1 MTAPPTAAGAA
12 LRDELGTLVLD
23 LLAAPSPNPPGDV
36 RDVAGVVTAYCER
49 AGLPH
54 RLDRPAA
61 RRRNIVVDVLGPA
74 GRDGRHLVWNGHLD
88 TFPASGPPSRPRRVA
103 DRVHGRGAV
112 DMKGGVA
119 AFLVAARR
127 LRGSAGDLPG
137 RLSLVLVCDEETF
150 GPLGARGL
158 LRRRP
163 DLLGD
168 ALVSTEPSSLG
179 LVRVAERG
187 YLWLMV
193 HVPGQ
198 SMHAAYPG
206 AGEGAI
212 LRAAG
217 FARRLAGLVAE
228 VNRGLAAAHP
238 PPAARDEA
246 MDRLLGDGAARIVRE
261 VSLNL
266 GTVRG
271 GLAVNMRPADC
282 RLSVDLRVPET
293 VDPQDLLGR
302 VEELAREAGA
312 RVEVLGRGPAN
323 STGED
328 ADIVTAVTEAVTRRT
343 GHRPVPSTG
352 IGCTDARL
360 WRHAGVPACVIGPD
374 PATMGT
380 DDEHVRLAELEAL
393 VDILCDSARQYLSG
407 ES

>member
-1 MTAPPTAAGAA
+1 MTATPTGAA
-12 LRDELGTLVLD
+12 TRDELGTLLLD

-36 RDVAGVVTAYCER
+36 RDVAGVVAAYCDR
-49 AGLPH
+49 TGLPY
-54 RLDRPAA
+54 RLDRQAA
-61 RRRNIVVDVLGPA
+61 HRRNLVVDVLGTA
-74 GRDGRHLVWNGHLD
+74 GKDGRHLVWNGHLD
-88 TFPASGPPSRPRRVA
+88 TFPASGPPSRPRRA
-103 DRVHGRGAV
+103 GDRVHGRGAV

-119 AFLVAARR
+119 AFLVAARG
-127 LRGSAGDLPG
+127 LRESAGDLPG

-150 GPLGARGL
+150 GPMGARGL

-193 HVPGQ
+193 HVPGR
-198 SMHAAYPG
+198 SMHAAYPS

-212 LRAAG
+212 LRAAA
-217 FARRLAGLVAE
+217 FARRLADLVAE
-228 VNRGLAAAHP
+228 INRGLVHP
-238 PPAARDEA
+238 PPTLRDEA
-246 MDRLLGDGAARIVRE
+246 MDRLLGEGAARIVRE
-261 VSLNL
+261 VSLNV

-282 RLSVDLRVPET
+282 RISIDLRVPET
-293 VDPQDLLGR
+293 VDQQDLLGR

-323 STGED
+323 ATDED
-328 ADIVTAVTEAVTRRT
+328 AGIVTAVTEAVTRRT
-343 GHRPVPSTG
+343 GQRPVPSTG

-360 WRHAGVPACVIGPD
+360 WRYAGVPACVIGPD
-374 PATMGT
+374 PATMGA